1 MIRRRSTQVFS
12 LAFLDCICCGFGAM
26 ILVFVLSIGQH
37 DQDKLKT
44 IESLRR
50 ILAAQL
56 AQLAQIKDQRDEL
69 TRNNSNATQR
79 LAEIR
84 LTNDRVT
91 SLLDELDGRIQ
102 MEKRGQS
109 ALAVDLDDLQKEIAA
124 RQKRPDAILPNI
136 KPTPL
141 GVPIGNTNYIAFV
154 IDTSGSMRDA
164 SIGYRLYQ
172 SIQRKINDVLDVYP
186 QVKGIQVLNSD
197 GGFVLGAS
205 QRDWLPDTPATR
217 DRIKSTLRTYDTLC
231 ESNPVPGIYAVLT
244 RLYRANDPDM
254 HLGIYVFGDEF
265 TATADAVIQRL
276 EQLNPAGPDGKRAV
290 TINAVGFPTTIYA
303 DTSFDLANTG
313 VKFGNLLREIA
324 YRHGGAFIGMQDL
337 Y

>member
-50 ILAAQL
+50 ILASQL
-56 AQLAQIKDQRDEL
+56 AQVARINTERDDL
-69 TRNNSNATQR
+69 TRNNSNAAQR

-102 MEKRGQS
+102 MEKRGKA

-124 RQKRPDAILPNI
+124 RQKRADNVLPNI

-141 GVPIGNTNYIAFV
+141 GVPIGTTNYIAFV

-164 SIGYRLYQ
+164 STGYRLYQ
-172 SIQRKINDVLDVYP
+172 SIQRKIADVLDVYP
-186 QVKGIQVLNSD
+186 EVKGIQIVNSD
-197 GGFVLGAS
+197 GGFVFGNS
-205 QRDWLPDTPATR
+205 QQDWLPDTTDTR
-217 DRIKSTLRTYDTLC
+217 NRIKNTLRTYDQVC
-231 ESNPVPGIYAVLT
+231 ESNPVPGIVKVLQ
-244 RLYRANDPDM
+244 RLYKPNDPNM
-254 HLGIYVFGDEF
+254 RLGIYVFGDEF
-265 TATADAVIQRL
+265 TATADAVLQRL
-276 EQLNPAGPDGKRAV
+276 DQLNPAGPDGKRAV
-290 TINAVGFPTTIYA
+290 VINAVGFPTTIYA
-303 DTSFDLANTG
+303 DIPFDLSNTG

-324 YRHGGAFIGMQDL
+324 YRHGGAVIAMHDL